1 MFLNYATVN
10 EFFALTAVDRDTGVN
25 GQVSYAIVEG
35 NEAAKF
41 GIFPDGLLYVRS
53 PLDREVKDYYA
64 LTVLAKD
71 NGTPSRRQVFHSI
84 IRKPSRIFDL
94 HCLYIVF
101 HYLQLLFKHFICCV
115 NSTTVS
121 VTIHVID
128 ENDNPPKF
136 NNETFSFYL
145 PENEPP
151 DSYVGR
157 LTATDRDIGRNA
169 ELTFSIATSQNDFTI
184 DPKSGF
190 IKTLRYFDRE
200 RLLQT
205 SGQDYVVLEAVVTD
219 NGVSRLRD
227 RARIHVYIM
236 GMSFFL

>member
-1 MFLNYATVN
+1 MGAIRNLVRRRRRRCSLGVCKVTIYQDSPVS
-10 EFFALTAVDRDTGVN
+10 FF
-25 GQVSYAIVEG
+25 I
-35 NEAAKF
+35 
-41 GIFPDGLLYVRS
+41 
-53 PLDREVKDYYA
+53 
-64 LTVLAKD
+64 
-71 NGTPSRRQVFHSI
+71 
-84 IRKPSRIFDL
+84 
-94 HCLYIVF
+94 
-101 HYLQLLFKHFICCV
+101 

-128 ENDNPPKF
+128 ENDNAPKF
-136 NNETFSFYL
+136 KNDTFSFYL

-205 SGQDYVVLEAVVTD
+205 SGQDYVVLEAIVTD

-236 GMSFFL
+236 GTFSTIWFVL